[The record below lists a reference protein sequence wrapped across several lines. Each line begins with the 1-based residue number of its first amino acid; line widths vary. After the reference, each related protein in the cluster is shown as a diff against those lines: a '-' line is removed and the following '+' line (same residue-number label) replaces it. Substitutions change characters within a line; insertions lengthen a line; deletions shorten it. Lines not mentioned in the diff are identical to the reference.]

1 MAEQYLVEYCGSLM
15 SMIFMSKCLIVSL
28 HAGLYGVLLVAT
40 TVNSFWSSAFTKLP
54 SELAEVL
61 RYTMTHNRWRRYE
74 TINLIA
80 SENAMSPLA
89 EAAYLSDM
97 MHRYAEGKPFKR
109 YYQGTRYV
117 DEIEVRAANLMG
129 ELLGGAHVD
138 PRPIS
143 GTIANAAVFR
153 TLVPCG
159 GKAVIAPVQAGA
171 HVSHTKFGTLGALC
185 IEHIEMPY
193 DAQNMNV
200 DVDKAVKLIESVKPS
215 LVVLGGSVY
224 LFPHPVKELA
234 EVAHSV
240 GARLHYDAAH
250 VLGLI
255 VGKRWRN
262 PLDHGAD
269 IVTSSTHKTFP
280 GPQGGIIAS
289 RDEELMKKVAVAVFP
304 YFVSNHHLHRLPAL
318 AVTAIEMK
326 YFGEAYADQ
335 VVRNARALAEA
346 LAAEGFKVLGEHLG
360 YTRSHQVVLDV
371 RPQGGGAKAA
381 VLLEQANIIVNKNLL
396 PYDPPDAIK
405 DPSGLRL
412 GVQEMTRFGMKES
425 DMSVIAEFMKQ
436 VLIEKRD
443 PREVARKVTEYRKDF
458 VEVKYTFDVNPIE
471 DGRLILLY

>member
-1 MAEQYLVEYCGSLM
+1 MSNEFWVEAS
-15 SMIFMSKCLIVSL
+15 SKIPL
-28 HAGLYGVLLVAT
+28 
-40 TVNSFWSSAFTKLP
+40 
-54 SELAEVL
+54 ELKEIL
-61 RYTMTHNRWRRYE
+61 DYTMRHNIWRKKE

-80 SENAMSPLA
+80 SENTMSPLA
-89 EAAYLSDM
+89 LSAYVSDM

-117 DEIEVRAANLMG
+117 DEVEVRVSRIMG
-129 ELLGGAHVD
+129 ELLEDALVD

-143 GTIANAAVFR
+143 GTTANASVFR
-153 TLVPCG
+153 VLGKCG
-159 GKAVIAPVQAGA
+159 SKAVIAPVQAGA

-193 DAQNMNV
+193 DAENLNV
-200 DVDKAVKLIESVKPS
+200 DADKAVKLIEEIKPS
-215 LVVLGGSVY
+215 FAVLGGSVY
-224 LFPHPVKELA
+224 LFPHPVKEIA
-234 EVAHSV
+234 DAIHSV
-240 GARLHYDAAH
+240 GGKLVYDAAH

-269 IVTSSTHKTFP
+269 VMTASTHKTFP
-280 GPQGGIIAS
+280 GPQGGIVAT
-289 RDEELMKKVAVAVFP
+289 RDEKLYKSIGKAIFP

-335 VVRNARALAEA
+335 VVRNAKALAEA

-381 VLLEQANIIVNKNLL
+381 QLLEEANIIVNKNLL

-412 GVQEMTRFGMKES
+412 GVQEMTRYGMKE
-425 DMSVIAEFMKQ
+425 DNMKDIARFMKR
-436 VLIEKRD
+436 VLVDKEDPKR
-443 PREVARKVTEYRKDF
+443 VAREVTEYRKEYT
-458 VEVKYTFDVNPIE
+458 EVKYCFDINTIR
-471 DGRLILLY
+471 DGKLYLLM